1 MIVLK
6 STASGHSMFR
16 RVQNILLPILL
27 LLAVSGLAAAS
38 GGEGGH
44 EEFPSIFS
52 TAMLWRVINF
62 AVLFGFL
69 YKVTAGPVRNFMS
82 TRSGQIQSAL
92 EQAKRS
98 KEDAEARYKEIT
110 GRLAGRDQEFE
121 EIRRTAVAN
130 AEKLKE
136 RIMEEAHEKVNKIE
150 EKARESIRQEIKK
163 AKESL
168 KQEAVDLALKLS
180 EERLLKEIS
189 SSDHKR
195 FVASYLN
202 EMKG

>member
-1 MIVLK
+1 
-6 STASGHSMFR
+6 
-16 RVQNILLPILL
+16 
-27 LLAVSGLAAAS
+27 
-38 GGEGGH
+38 
-44 EEFPSIFS
+44 
-52 TAMLWRVINF
+52 
-62 AVLFGFL
+62 
-69 YKVTAGPVRNFMS
+69 
-82 TRSGQIQSAL
+82 
-92 EQAKRS
+92 
-98 KEDAEARYKEIT
+98 
-110 GRLAGRDQEFE
+110 
-121 EIRRTAVAN
+121 
-130 AEKLKE
+130 
-136 RIMEEAHEKVNKIE
+136 MEEAHEKVNKIE